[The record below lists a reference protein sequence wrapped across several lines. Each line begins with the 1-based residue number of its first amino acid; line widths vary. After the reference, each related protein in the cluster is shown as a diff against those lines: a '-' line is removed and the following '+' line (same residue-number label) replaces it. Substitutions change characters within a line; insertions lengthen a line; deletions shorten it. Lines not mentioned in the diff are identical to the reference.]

1 MNFQSSIRCSK
12 LLFNYSKN
20 NFKLAP
26 NCRSFSTTPKDGE
39 TESGVAKSKKNSS
52 VYSKKSIRA
61 AVAFD
66 ILRRNSHP
74 DSSDDLE
81 TLPNFAD
88 ITKKYNKGIS
98 RFRVP
103 ANQIISLPP
112 GEVFVHRNIANIVST
127 SDINCLSVLQYAVE
141 VLKVEHIMIV
151 GHYGCGGVRY
161 SMTKESS
168 LPIVDVWLRTL
179 KDLYEDHKHDFEKLP
194 NEEAKTDLLCE
205 LNVANSVLNVCRNSI
220 IQKAWQQGQK
230 IS

>member
-1 MNFQSSIRCSK
+1 LSQQQQPK
-12 LLFNYSKN
+12 LLWIGCS
-20 NFKLAP
+20 
-26 NCRSFSTTPKDGE
+26 
-39 TESGVAKSKKNSS
+39 
-52 VYSKKSIRA
+52 
-61 AVAFD
+61 
-66 ILRRNSHP
+66 
-74 DSSDDLE
+74 DS
-81 TLPNFAD
+81 
-88 ITKKYNKGIS
+88 
-98 RFRVP
+98 RVP

-230 IS
+230 ISVHGFCYKITDGILKDLKICVSSLEELE